1 MNTTTRQNL
10 KSPVE
15 ALEPSRR
22 FLMWIGGLIVM
33 IFLAGLG
40 LLAVGLSLIY
50 GVGLIIYDI
59 ERSPR
64 FYIWLSVLAAM
75 TLLAGYSLLA
85 SLVTSMEI
93 LEFSIDIPWAAVVG
107 AYTWLVVAGS
117 GLCIINAMG
126 AVFGMRR
133 YEMMAKR
140 IIFLSLTSIM
150 FGLTY
155 IMLHLGHPERALIYN
170 IISPN
175 FRSAIAWMGALYNIY
190 LAIVTVEFWLLIRPD
205 LTERA
210 QRTDGLERTF
220 FNLVTLKK
228 LDDWRL
234 GALLRHPGLP
244 RILGAL
250 AFVTGISALTMLG
263 SIFAHSESR
272 TLWYGPYYPIYFL
285 LSAVFCGYAL
295 LLAVTIITYWA
306 RGDEMPPEV
315 KALIFEMAQVLALVL
330 VASFVLTAYRLSTG
344 LYDPASQ
351 GPVMLLLKGPFWPAF
366 WIFEIGLMSVLPVC
380 LLFRAARK
388 KSLRGVFL
396 ASLMVLIGA
405 FVMRYEFVVAGQIYP
420 NIKEALPSYLPTFME
435 VLLIA
440 GIFSAFL
447 MAYTLGEKFLP
458 LKEKWPHHT
467 SSPRLS

>member
-1 MNTTTRQNL
+1 MNTTSKQNL

-15 ALEPSRR
+15 APEPSPRI
-22 FLMWIGGLIVM
+22 FMWIGSLILLIV
-33 IFLAGLG
+33 LAGLG

-50 GVGLIIYDI
+50 VVALIIYDI

-64 FYIWLSVLAAM
+64 FYVWLSVLAAM
-75 TLLAGYSLLA
+75 SLLAGYSLLA

-93 LEFSIDIPWAAVVG
+93 LEFSIRIPWATVVS
-107 AYTWLVVAGS
+107 AYAWLVVAGS
-117 GLCIINAMG
+117 GLCIINSLG
-126 AVFGMRR
+126 AVFGMQR

-155 IMLHLGHPERALIYN
+155 ILLHLGHPERALIYN
-170 IISPN
+170 MISPN

-190 LAIVTVEFWLLIRPD
+190 LIIVTVEFWLLIRPD

-210 QRTDGLERTF
+210 ERTDGLERTF

-234 GALLRHPGLP
+234 GALLKDPRLP
-244 RILGAL
+244 RIVGAL
-250 AFVTGISALTMLG
+250 AFVTGVSALTMLG
-263 SIFAHSESR
+263 SVFAHSESR
-272 TLWYGPYYPIYFL
+272 VLWYGPYYPIYFL

-295 LLAVTIITYWA
+295 LLAATIITYRA
-306 RGDEMPPEV
+306 RGDEMSPEM
-315 KALIFEMAQVLALVL
+315 KALIFEMAQVMALVL
-330 VASFVLTAYRLSTG
+330 VAGLVLTAYRLSTG

-351 GPVMLLLKGPFWPAF
+351 GPVMLVLKGPFWPAF
-366 WIFEIGLMSVLPVC
+366 WIFEIGLMSVLPV
-380 LLFRAARK
+380 LLVFWAARK
-388 KSLRGVFL
+388 KSLWGVLL

-405 FVMRYEFVVAGQIYP
+405 FVMRYNFVVAGQIYP
-420 NIKEALPSYLPTFME
+420 NIKEGLPSYFPTFME

-440 GIFSAFL
+440 GIFGAFL
-447 MAYTLGEKFLP
+447 IAYTLGEKFLP

-467 SSPRLS
+467 S